1 MMFKN
6 YELKELLQGSV
17 STIVFTKI
25 DGTERELRC
34 TLIPEYL
41 PPHVSSGQQLLNE
54 GLTHT
59 ENANT
64 ISVWDLDNNAW
75 RSFRVDSVKAI
86 TTHETYIR

>member
-1 MMFKN
+1 MMFNK

-17 STIVFTKI
+17 STIVFTKV
-25 DGTERELRC
+25 DGTEREMRC

-41 PPHVSSGQQLLNE
+41 PSTVAAGQQLLNE

-59 ENANT
+59 ENSNT
-64 ISVWDLDNNAW
+64 ISVWDLESNAW
-75 RSFRVDSVKAI
+75 RSFRLDSVKAI